1 MVRRL
6 GELWHRLSHDTFS
19 TVPVVAP
26 TATESKKDVRNIK
39 TSLNMENPLE
49 VIKSPNRSNIFYEKV
64 LRKGEEIGFFKA
76 ILQPLAD
83 GLRLKKVDHPITIL
97 CLPLR

>member
-1 MVRRL
+1 
-6 GELWHRLSHDTFS
+6 
-19 TVPVVAP
+19 
-26 TATESKKDVRNIK
+26 
-39 TSLNMENPLE
+39 MENPLE

-64 LRKGEEIGFFKA
+64 LRKGEIGFFKA

-97 CLPLR
+97 YLPLR